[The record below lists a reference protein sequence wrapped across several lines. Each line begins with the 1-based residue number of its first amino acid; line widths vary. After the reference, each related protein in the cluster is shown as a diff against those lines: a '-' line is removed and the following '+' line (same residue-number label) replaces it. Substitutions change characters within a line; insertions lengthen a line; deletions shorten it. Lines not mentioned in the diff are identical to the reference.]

1 MRILMIGDVVGKSGR
16 DAISSHLPKLRES
29 LNLDIVVV
37 NGENAAHGFGITD
50 KICASFYKY
59 GADVISTGNHVW
71 DQRPIMNYIDNDP
84 KLLRPINFP
93 EGTPGRGFGVYEALS
108 GKKVLV
114 VNAMGRLYMDP
125 LDDPFAAIE
134 KLLSKTI
141 LGVDVSAILV
151 DFHAEASSEKQ
162 AVGHV
167 LDGRVSVVVG
177 THTHTPTS
185 DYRVLQGGTA
195 YQTDLGMTGDYNSV
209 IGMQKKAASER
220 FTTKMPKVRLEPAS
234 GEGTLCGLFIQ
245 TNDQTGLANS
255 VAPVR
260 IGGCLNTNRP
270 QI

>member
-16 DAISSHLPKLRES
+16 DAIYSHLPKLRES
-29 LNLDIVVV
+29 LNIDFVVV

-50 KICASFYKY
+50 KICASLYKH
-59 GADVISTGNHVW
+59 GADVISTGNHIW
-71 DQRPIMNYIDNDP
+71 DQRPIMNYIDGDP

-93 EGTPGRGFGVYEALS
+93 EGTPGKGFGIYKARG
-108 GKKVLV
+108 GKNIMVI
-114 VNAMGRLYMDP
+114 NAMGRLYMDP

-134 KLLSKTI
+134 KVLSKTT
-141 LGVDVSAILV
+141 LGTDVSAILV

-185 DYRVLQGGTA
+185 DYRILSGGTA
-195 YQTDLGMTGDYNSV
+195 YQSDLGMTGDYNSV

-220 FTTKMPKVRLEPAS
+220 FTTKMPKARLEPAS
-234 GEGTLCGLFIQ
+234 GEGTLCGLLIQ
-245 TNDQTGLANS
+245 TDDQTGLANNA
-255 VAPVR
+255 APVR
-260 IGGCLNTNRP
+260 VGGCLITNRP